1 MRAAVLEAPNTPLVI
16 KDLLQDEPQYGEVRV
31 KMGAAGICASDH
43 HIMEGTAA
51 FPLPSVLGHEGAG
64 TIEAVGPGVHE
75 LKPGDRCILSFVTP
89 CGQCSTCRKGAPQ
102 LCDLHQATGSR
113 LLDGTVRLHDQNGRE
128 IFQMGKLGVFGEH
141 VVTAQQACFVMP
153 DEVPMEV
160 AALIGCSVTTGVGA
174 VINQPAA
181 EAGMTVAV
189 IGAGG
194 VGLNAIQG
202 AKMLNASKI
211 IAVDI
216 HDHKLEFAR
225 KFGATDTVNAR
236 NVNVGAAVR
245 ELSNGG
251 VDFAFDTFGSDVT
264 ANQVFDS
271 LGKGGTGVI
280 VGIAPTETVGSFD
293 LVDMVRK
300 QKTMVGSYYGS
311 SSPHRTFQKLVDM
324 YTTGRIDVDSIVQ
337 RRYPLDEI
345 NEAFHALERGEDG
358 RGVIVYD

>member
-1 MRAAVLEAPNTPLVI
+1 MRAAVLNAPNTPLVI
-16 KDLLQDEPQYGEVRV
+16 KDLVQDEPQHGEVRV

-43 HIMEGTAA
+43 HIMDGTAA

-64 TIEAVGPGVHE
+64 TIEAVGPGVTE

-89 CGQCSTCRKGAPQ
+89 CGQCPTCRKGSPQ

-113 LLDGTVRLHDQNGRE
+113 LLDGTVRLHDRDGRE
-128 IFQMGKLGVFGEH
+128 VYQMGKLGVFGEH
-141 VVTAQQACFVMP
+141 VVTAQQACFP
-153 DEVPMEV
+153 IPEQVPMEV

-174 VINQPAA
+174 VINQPTA
-181 EAGMTVAV
+181 EAGMTMAV

-202 AKMLNASKI
+202 AKMLNASRI

-216 HDHKLEFAR
+216 HEHKLEFAR
-225 KFGATDTVNAR
+225 RFGATDTVNAR
-236 NVNVGAAVR
+236 NVNVGAAIR
-245 ELSNGG
+245 ELTDGG

-280 VGIAPTETVGSFD
+280 VGLAPSEAVGSFD

-311 SSPHRTFQKLVDM
+311 ASPHRTFQKLVDM
-324 YTTGRIDVDSIVQ
+324 YVTGRIDIDHIVQ
-337 RRYPLDEI
+337 RKYPLDEI
-345 NEAFHALERGEDG
+345 NEAFEALERGEDG

>member
-1 MRAAVLEAPNTPLVI
+1 
-16 KDLLQDEPQYGEVRV
+16 
-31 KMGAAGICASDH
+31 
-43 HIMEGTAA
+43 
-51 FPLPSVLGHEGAG
+51 
-64 TIEAVGPGVHE
+64 
-75 LKPGDRCILSFVTP
+75 
-89 CGQCSTCRKGAPQ
+89 
-102 LCDLHQATGSR
+102 
-113 LLDGTVRLHDQNGRE
+113 
-128 IFQMGKLGVFGEH
+128 MGKLGVFGEH

-202 AKMLNASKI
+202 AKMLKRVEDHRGRYPRAQAGVRPQVRRDRHGECAQRQCRRGSAR
-211 IAVDI
+211 AVQRRRRLRLR
-216 HDHKLEFAR
+216 H
-225 KFGATDTVNAR
+225 
-236 NVNVGAAVR
+236 VR
-245 ELSNGG
+245 LGCNGQPG
-251 VDFAFDTFGSDVT
+251 LRLAGQGRDRRDRR
-264 ANQVFDS
+264 
-271 LGKGGTGVI
+271 
-280 VGIAPTETVGSFD
+280 IAPTETVGSFD

-311 SSPHRTFQKLVDM
+311 ASPHRTFQKLVDM
-324 YTTGRIDVDSIVQ
+324 YVTRRIDVDSIVQ

>member
-1 MRAAVLEAPNTPLVI
+1 MRAAVLEAPNTPLTI
-16 KDLLQDEPQYGEVRV
+16 KDLVQDEPQYGEVRV
-31 KMGAAGICASDH
+31 RMGAAGICASDH
-43 HIMEGTAA
+43 HIMDGTAA

-64 TIEAVGPGVHE
+64 TIEEIGPGVTS

-89 CGQCSTCRKGAPQ
+89 CGQCPTCRRGEPQ

-113 LLDGTVRLHDQNGRE
+113 LLDGTVRLRDDAGRE

-141 VVTAQQACFVMP
+141 VVTAQQACFPIP
-153 DEVPMEV
+153 DAVPMEV

-174 VINQPAA
+174 VINQPTAR
-181 EAGMTVAV
+181 AGMTVAV

-236 NVNVGAAVR
+236 NVNAAAAVI

-264 ANQVFDS
+264 ANQVFES

-280 VGIAPTETVGSFD
+280 VGLAPTEAVGSFD

-311 SSPHRTFQKLVDM
+311 ASPHRTFETLVDA
-324 YTTGRIDVDSIVQ
+324 YVNGRIEVDHIVQ
-337 RRYPLDEI
+337 RKYPLDEI